1 MKSSHLPSSANAGI
15 HTRKETDM
23 LKIRQSIFET
33 NSSSVHAI
41 AYCTTEEFQKFM
53 DGELMFDIY
62 DEKLIPFEKQF
73 NSNFYTYREL
83 ERIRN
88 DYYCDGTASAELKE
102 LSDGT
107 KFGVIRYDREE

>member
-1 MKSSHLPSSANAGI
+1 
-15 HTRKETDM
+15 M

-41 AYCTTEEFQKFM
+41 AYCTAEEFQKFM

-83 ERIRN
+83 ERIQN
-88 DYYCDGTASAELKE
+88 DDYCGSTASAELKK
-102 LSDGT
+102 LNDGT
-107 KFGVIRYDREE
+107 EFGIIRYDRYE